1 VLTFIQLLVGALAE
15 VYKKVTGK
23 IEFIHLSV
31 YEYLREQ
38 RDGLQKRHHVSP
50 GVEPLQVSQPSHVE
64 HASIAATGLNYLTFT
79 VPGRPLSGLPGE
91 QTDMGKIRTKFP
103 FLEYSSW
110 SIVPATG

>member
-50 GVEPLQVSQPSHVE
+50 GVESLQVSQPSHVE
-64 HASIAATGLNYLTFT
+64 HASIAATCLNYLTFT
-79 VPGRPLSGLPGE
+79 VPGRPLLPGE
-91 QTDMGKIRTKFP
+91 QTDMGKIRTKVP

-110 SIVPATG
+110 SIVPGV